1 MTKIL
6 LKMTKKSLIS
16 SIFTSFLLLFLLS
29 SCNKSGTDATTKSE
43 EEQILAYAAA
53 NNLNL
58 TKDPSGLYYQ
68 IIKPGSGAKPR
79 STSIVTAAYLGT
91 FLDKIAFDSNAVPVE
106 FPLNGVIQGWT
117 IALQLIAPGGEI
129 KVLIPSSLGYGV
141 NGSRSIPGSTPL
153 YFEIKLATIKSY

>member
-1 MTKIL
+1 MIKIS
-6 LKMTKKSLIS
+6 LKMAKKSLIS
-16 SIFTSFLLLFLLS
+16 SIFASFFLIFLVS
-29 SCNKSGTDATTKSE
+29 GCNKSGTDANAKSE
-43 EEQILAYAAA
+43 EEQILAYGAA
-53 NNLNL
+53 NNLSL

-91 FLDKIAFDSNAVPVE
+91 FLDKKEFESRDVPVE
-106 FPLNGVIQGWT
+106 FSLSGVIPGWT
-117 IALQLIAPGGEI
+117 IALQLIAPGGEM

-141 NGSRSIPGSTPL
+141 NGNRSIPGATPL